1 MLTSIMTV
9 FALFW
14 LPGQVM
20 AFLLEFE
27 NENEFIL
34 NYGLDIG
41 YMFVF
46 TNCVMNPLIFAYF
59 SQCHRKIPRRLTG
72 SSINPTIACELGF
85 STLRRESERRDSI
98 QQRRGSLPVKRVPLA
113 RTLKRP
119 SLPAMH
125 QCEDIT
131 ETQRKDLLLAGRDN
145 KEFLSAKRNSR
156 ILPKKS
162 MLPILVEVPKSDI
175 VSSQD
180 LQQEFQNN
188 DQQTSMQKRE
198 SLVEI
203 PKLEIVSSMQNADLS
218 HNIQNTDSTQKRASI
233 PGSRKKLSF
242 CIPKDNTS
250 LITQNKNDFIPKQDL
265 KAKRQTVDSEERHK
279 HLRTQKRPSFSIL
292 KTREALDPATQ
303 SDTVRRIQSKH
314 GDVDVGVI
322 KNFLEIMKTM
332 KEDVLRNYLDATRET
347 VLN

>member
-1 MLTSIMTV
+1 
-9 FALFW
+9 
-14 LPGQVM
+14 
-20 AFLLEFE
+20 
-27 NENEFIL
+27 
-34 NYGLDIG
+34 
-41 YMFVF
+41 
-46 TNCVMNPLIFAYF
+46 
-59 SQCHRKIPRRLTG
+59 
-72 SSINPTIACELGF
+72 
-85 STLRRESERRDSI
+85 
-98 QQRRGSLPVKRVPLA
+98 
-113 RTLKRP
+113 
-119 SLPAMH
+119 
-125 QCEDIT
+125 
-131 ETQRKDLLLAGRDN
+131 
-145 KEFLSAKRNSR
+145 
-156 ILPKKS
+156 